1 MTRRP
6 WTADNG
12 PRQGTWVVTGPED
25 PRLRADVLTQRLPA
39 ETFTASTT
47 LTLTGGHAGLAV
59 LGDTYA
65 WVGLEYATAGPWVGA
80 VLALF
85 AGGEA
90 GHAEFGGFTVTAM
103 SGDMT
108 QRGRSNDS
116 TL

>member
-12 PRQGTWVVTGPED
+12 PHRGAWVVTGPED

-39 ETFTASTT
+39 EF
-47 LTLTGGHAGLAV
+47 
-59 LGDTYA
+59 GD
-65 WVGLEYATAGPWVGA
+65 
-80 VLALF
+80 
-85 AGGEA
+85 
-90 GHAEFGGFTVTAM
+90 FTVTAM